1 MKGFIQSIFL
11 ALFLLS
17 CSRPTKLKV
26 GDAAPDFSSKD
37 QDGKVVTLSSFKGKK
52 VILYFYPKDNTP
64 GCTKEACNLR
74 DNYDL
79 LQKDGY
85 TVLGVSSDDEA
96 SHRTFK
102 SQFNLPFTLIA
113 DVDRSIHDKYGT
125 WVEKE
130 RGGEKFMGTSRVTFI
145 IDEKGFISEII
156 DNVNPGIHSMQIL
169 KEF

>member
-1 MKGFIQSIFL
+1 MKRFIKSIIL

-17 CSRPTKLKV
+17 CSRPAKLKV
-26 GDAAPDFSSKD
+26 GDAAPDFAGKD
-37 QDGKVVTLSSFKGKK
+37 QDGKIVTLSSFKGKK

-74 DNYDL
+74 DNYEL

-85 TVLGVSSDDEA
+85 TILGVSSDDEA
-96 SHRTFK
+96 SHKVFK
-102 SQFNLPFTLIA
+102 NQHALPFTLIA
-113 DVDRSIHDKYGT
+113 DVDKSIHEKYDT
-125 WVEKE
+125 WIEKE

-156 DNVNPGIHSMQIL
+156 DDVIPDAHAEQIR

>member
-1 MKGFIQSIFL
+1 MKGFIQSVFL
-11 ALFLLS
+11 TLFLLS

-26 GDAAPDFSSKD
+26 GDVAPDFTSKD
-37 QDGKVVTLSSFKGKK
+37 QDGKIVTLSSFKGKK

-64 GCTKEACNLR
+64 GCTKEACNFR
-74 DNYDL
+74 DNYEL

-96 SHRTFK
+96 SHRIFK
-102 SQFNLPFTLIA
+102 NQFRLPFTLIA
-113 DVDRSIHDKYGT
+113 DVDKSIHEKYGT

-145 IDEKGFISEII
+145 IDENGLISEII
-156 DNVNPGIHSMQIL
+156 DEVIPSAHTEQIR

>member
-1 MKGFIQSIFL
+1 MKAYPLIILVIF
-11 ALFLLS
+11 FLS
-17 CSRPTKLKV
+17 CSRPAKLKV
-26 GDAAPDFSSKD
+26 GDTAPDFSGRD
-37 QDGKVVTLSSFKGKK
+37 QDGKAVTLSAFKGKK

-74 DNYDL
+74 DNYEL

-85 TVLGVSSDDEA
+85 TVLGVSPDDEA
-96 SHRTFK
+96 SHQGFK
-102 SQFNLPFTLIA
+102 SQFGLPFTLIA
-113 DVDRSIHDKYGT
+113 DVDKSIHEKYGT

-130 RGGEKFMGTSRVTFI
+130 RDGKKFMGTARVTFI

-156 DNVNPGIHSMQIL
+156 DDVNPGAHTEQIR